1 MLYKKVFLNSKPNQ
15 YGLCILNRMVL
26 IEIVRPYFFIKQKK
40 LAHMNLVKP
49 ILFRQK
55 KK

>member
-1 MLYKKVFLNSKPNQ
+1 MLYKKIFLNSKPNQ

-26 IEIVRPYFFIKQKK
+26 IEIVRLYFFLSKK